1 MYYEGDSVQIPA
13 NYGCYSLSQFQP
25 DLTDKVS
32 SIQIPDGVRCYLTH
46 WECESIMVDQDT
58 KIVDAPGLSSLY
70 NINFNDQLEKIA
82 CYNTNDPQ
90 DGF

>member
-1 MYYEGDSVQIPA
+1 
-13 NYGCYSLSQFQP
+13 
-25 DLTDKVS
+25 
-32 SIQIPDGVRCYLTH
+32 
-46 WECESIMVDQDT
+46 MVDQDT

-90 DGF
+90 DGY